1 MAATA
6 PPRPILDHLPD
17 LETLRFELRSA
28 VTNSLDRSMHTSAK
42 FAAELLAALPAK
54 QRTTTAAGA
63 GSATGGK
70 RRRSVPA
77 PADFHAQR
85 AAAAGSPHVQFR
97 TSTPVKTPGA
107 GGIATPAVATAAGN
121 TSVAGAGPRLSG
133 LGAATGG
140 GGGGT
145 SRTRPP
151 RDSFGSVLSM
161 GAGPSSPV
169 VAIEEEDEE
178 EAGFEADADADEHMH
193 GNSATTAA
201 ADQPASAQAEWRAR
215 DEDEQD
221 VHLLAQ
227 SYLRNHELLRAAHVL
242 RECTGPRARWTR
254 CYARFM
260 AGEKRIQE
268 EAGELLG
275 VKDRPKP
282 NPYTQELLD
291 ELASYE
297 PGFIDSDGWLLY
309 LKALLFLSVPPT
321 TPQAFA
327 SRAYPDQVATSSPET
342 ADLRLAALETLVN
355 SVQAEPYNWSAWL
368 KIAECL
374 DGPEELEATLPFL
387 PSGYPLLFFYV
398 HCSLEIH
405 AANDVLLEIV
415 DELEEVFGRECSTV
429 TGMRA
434 LVHYHMRDFDD
445 ATAVFA
451 KLHEADPYRLEDLD
465 VLSNILY
472 VSEKRADLATLAQEY
487 TRVDRMR
494 PETCCLVGNYFSLRR
509 DHEKAITYFRRAL
522 KLDRSYL
529 SAWTLMGH
537 EYVEIKNTN
546 AAIASYRRAVDVN
559 RKDYRAWYGLGQ
571 TYELLGEPYYALN
584 YYQRATALRPYDARM
599 WSALATCNE
608 KLKRVPDAIQCH
620 QRALLATEAGEGS
633 DIALR
638 IGKLYASLGQGEHA
652 AAYHRRALNE
662 GLRAGAGTVELGRI
676 YLWLAKWEMRRGN
689 APSAAATAAKDG
701 TPAPPPPSQPQRG
714 DLAKAEEYLRALEA
728 TQEHRDEAKTLLK
741 ELEVQM
747 LSRA

>member
-1 MAATA
+1 MAANV
-6 PPRPILDHLPD
+6 PPRPVLTQVPD
-17 LETLRFELRSA
+17 LEALRLELRTA
-28 VTNSLDRSMHTSAK
+28 VTASLDRSLNCSAK
-42 FAAELLAALPAK
+42 FAAELVAGLPRRRADARTATRTRVEPVASTSATTLDSDQHPHPHPHPTPLAA
-54 QRTTTAAGA
+54 
-63 GSATGGK
+63 
-70 RRRSVPA
+70 
-77 PADFHAQR
+77 
-85 AAAAGSPHVQFR
+85 SPHVHFR
-97 TSTPVKTPGA
+97 TSTPVKTPNGGGGA
-107 GGIATPAVATAAGN
+107 ISTPAAGA
-121 TSVAGAGPRLSG
+121 SGAAGPRLSG
-133 LGAATGG
+133 MLPVTGAAA
-140 GGGGT
+140 
-145 SRTRPP
+145 RRANEAARP

-161 GAGPSSPV
+161 GPGLSSPV
-169 VAIEEEDEE
+169 VAIEEEEEE
-178 EAGFEADADADEHMH
+178 EAEMDADADEHMH
-193 GNSATTAA
+193 GNSGGTTVELRALL
-201 ADQPASAQAEWRAR
+201 AEWRAR
-215 DEDEQD
+215 DEDEHD
-221 VHLLAQ
+221 LHLLAQ
-227 SYLRNHELLRAAHVL
+227 AYMRNHELLRAAHVL
-242 RECTGPRARWTR
+242 RDCTGPKARWTR

-275 VKDRPKP
+275 VQDRPKP
-282 NPYTQELLD
+282 NAYTQELLD

-297 PGFIDSDGWLLY
+297 PGFVDHDGWLLY
-309 LKALLFLSVPPT
+309 LKALLFLSLPPT
-321 TPQAFA
+321 TPQAFP
-327 SRAYPDQVATSSPET
+327 SRDTTGGASPE

-355 SVQAEPYNWSAWL
+355 SVRAEPYNWSAWL

-405 AANDVLLEIV
+405 AANDVLLDIV
-415 DELEEVFGRECSTV
+415 DELEQVFGRECSAV
-429 TGMRA
+429 TGLRA

-472 VSEKRADLATLAQEY
+472 VSEKRAELATLAQEY
-487 TRVDRMR
+487 TRVDRIR

-638 IGKLYASLGQGEHA
+638 IGKLYASVGQGEHA
-652 AAYHRRALNE
+652 AAYHLRALNE
-662 GLRAGAGTVELGRI
+662 GLRAGAGTAELGRI
-676 YLWLAKWEMRRGN
+676 YIWLAKWEMRRGN
-689 APSAAATAAKDG
+689 APQPPTPDSAESNGK
-701 TPAPPPPSQPQRG
+701 APPPVVTMGMRG
-714 DLAKAEEYLRALEA
+714 DLGKAEEYLRTLEA
-728 TQEHRDEAKTLLK
+728 TQEHRDEAKALMK